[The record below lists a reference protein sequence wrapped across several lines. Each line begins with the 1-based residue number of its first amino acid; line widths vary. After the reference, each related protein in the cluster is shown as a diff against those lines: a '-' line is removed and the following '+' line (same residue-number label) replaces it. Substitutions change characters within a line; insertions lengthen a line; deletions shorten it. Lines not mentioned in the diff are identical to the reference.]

1 MGQAVANAVKLSTG
15 MDIPYQEGLMLIVST
30 IVMAVSIGIWIVI
43 DVGNRADKQAHL
55 AVLEARAAHRTAAVA
70 AAAATA
76 AGGAAGPGRDG
87 SAPVATPRRTSTDLE
102 RLNELARALAV
113 SEGRDP
119 GPSVEAGAVAGLAYA
134 GAGSAHAEKRY
145 SKDPAHSSSLR
156 RRPA

>member
-43 DVGNRADKQAHL
+43 DAGNRADRKAHL
-55 AVLEARAAHRTAAVA
+55 AVLESRAAHRTAAA
-70 AAAATA
+70 AAAAAAA
-76 AGGAAGPGRDG
+76 AGGSAGFGAT
-87 SAPVATPRRTSTDLE
+87 APAPRRTSTDLE

-113 SEGRDP
+113 AEGRDP
-119 GPSVEAGAVAGLAYA
+119 GPSVEAGAGSGVPFA

-156 RRPA
+156 RRGA